1 MDKRKVHMHIE
12 GVPNPQARKF
22 VLENGILVD
31 QPYEFTSLE
40 EAADSPLAKR
50 LLMIRYVDRVLLNR
64 NYVTVVKTEEN
75 SPPWEEILFDLRTQ
89 IQQHLEADLP
99 ILYFGAKAL
108 THQRSDEVVI
118 EIITKLLDQKIRP
131 AAQEDGGDIVF
142 DSYDGGILN
151 LRMHGA
157 CYLCPYASQ
166 TIQKGV
172 EPVIKSLVPEVK
184 QVVARENRVG

>member
-1 MDKRKVHMHIE
+1 MHIE
-12 GVPNPQARKF
+12 GVPNPLARKF

-31 QPYEFTSLE
+31 QPYEFTSLS
-40 EAADSPLAKR
+40 EASNSPLAKR
-50 LLMIRYVDRVLLNR
+50 LLMIRYVERVMLNR
-64 NYVTVVKTEEN
+64 NYVTVVKTEKG
-75 SPPWEEILFDLRTQ
+75 PAWEEVLFDLKVQ
-89 IQQHLEADLP
+89 IQQHLEEDMP
-99 ILYFGAKAL
+99 ILYYGADAVN
-108 THQRSDEVVI
+108 HQNSDEIVI
-118 EIITKLLDQKIRP
+118 EIITKLLDSKIRP

-142 DSYDGGILN
+142 DSYKGGVLN

-157 CYLCPYASQ
+157 CYLCPYATQ